1 MDPAHV
7 LNYYP
12 LSRQVKVKNYIYD
25 FFTVENNEWTIS
37 FDFITLPQFIIGSD
51 EIELYL
57 EVSPENTDYNLDNVI
72 LEIVEEGNWV
82 EEANQRINKLRKSNI
97 TFHFNFDS
105 SINMKE
111 LFLELEQKTH
121 KFPFGTAVVSTRI
134 AKCFDSNQDDN
145 YCSFVRDNFNW
156 MVDSYR

>member
-1 MDPAHV
+1 M
-7 LNYYP
+7 
-12 LSRQVKVKNYIYD
+12 
-25 FFTVENNEWTIS
+25 ENNDWTIA

-82 EEANQRINKLRKSNI
+82 EEANQRIDKLRKSNI

-105 SINMKE
+105 SINMND
-111 LFLELEQKTH
+111 LSLEFEQKTH

-134 AKCFDSNQDDN
+134 AECFDSNQDDN